1 MSISIAAV
9 VVLLLLTQLAGS
21 AQAQAKEGSGEG
33 QLQYQLGKIPL
44 FPNSTR
50 IRVCASPWTPAVE
63 CTVDSSAPGREQWE
77 TASGYEIEVFKQ
89 MMPVLGWTDEMIDFK
104 CLGWSEMLDELAANE
119 TSCDI
124 APSGLGPKLDRME
137 KGIIFS
143 DPTIQS
149 GLSVMMVSQDS
160 MTRSIWYFF
169 SAMTWEVWVALLVTG
184 IVAGFVVWLMEVGS
198 KSLTMDTRDFSVVVW
213 DTFGRPVQMR
223 DYRLASVAGNTVGWV
238 WSFLAFIVMSL
249 YNAALT
255 ANMTIEQLSALPRRM
270 SDLATLRVGSWV
282 DYNETL
288 VEYGIKVVPFP
299 WETEED
305 EQVMLDA
312 LVSGEIDA
320 LVLDETALRILDAN
334 NCSTIILE
342 GIPPIQVFGQ
352 TTAFAKGTPGTVV
365 NEYNRWVD
373 DLDRRALMSERS
385 SRALTLSLALR
396 ATRFARSC
404 QGPATAH
411 GAGPAHV
418 AAQRV
423 HLCRRRAVQVVIGA
437 V

>member
-1 MSISIAAV
+1 MIFRFSAPRTRSPNNRYHLVRCSSDRVCEFNLRYHCSCHLVANVSRQSSEPRTGLFFSNRTLERMSISIAAV

-160 MTRSIWYFF
+160 MTR
-169 SAMTWEVWVALLVTG
+169 WVARFTL
-184 IVAGFVVWLMEVGS
+184 S
-198 KSLTMDTRDFSVVVW
+198 S
-213 DTFGRPVQMR
+213 
-223 DYRLASVAGNTVGWV
+223 
-238 WSFLAFIVMSL
+238 
-249 YNAALT
+249 
-255 ANMTIEQLSALPRRM
+255 QLSALSSQP
-270 SDLATLRVGSWV
+270 SLTLRSPPRPHARQ
-282 DYNETL
+282 EH
-288 VEYGIKVVPFP
+288 
-299 WETEED
+299 
-305 EQVMLDA
+305 
-312 LVSGEIDA
+312 
-320 LVLDETALRILDAN
+320 LVLLLR
-334 NCSTIILE
+334 
-342 GIPPIQVFGQ
+342 
-352 TTAFAKGTPGTVV
+352 
-365 NEYNRWVD
+365 D
-373 DLDRRALMSERS
+373 DLGSLGCAARDRHCGR
-385 SRALTLSLALR
+385 LR
-396 ATRFARSC
+396 GVAYGSGVEEPDDGHAR
-404 QGPATAH
+404 
-411 GAGPAHV
+411 
-418 AAQRV
+418 
-423 HLCRRRAVQVVIGA
+423 L
-437 V
+437 